1 MSEEDFLA
9 EERDLSYCGEADW
22 GESTLRHYE
31 DEQAYYIF
39 KDGKLTEEIP
49 KNGVDEWRDRR
60 TRERG

>member
-1 MSEEDFLA
+1 MSDEDFLVEA
-9 EERDLSYCGEADW
+9 RDLSYCGEYDW

-31 DEQAYYIF
+31 DDQAYYIF
-39 KDGKLTEEIP
+39 KDGNLTDEIP